1 MTTQADYTL
10 SQLVADLDRI
20 TREET
25 SGEVIARKVAP
36 LVGELVKHPESIPE
50 RFRGRGPG
58 GDRGRWI
65 LHRAPTF
72 VVTSV
77 VWRPGDRAG
86 AHNHHT
92 WGVIG
97 VVDNQIE
104 ETRYAARAPGG
115 AARPLEVRSVT
126 RYGAGDVSC
135 LIPDSDEIHAMH
147 NPTDRDTLEIHIYG
161 KDLYGL
167 PRETWDAQ
175 GHEKPLVSPKYFNC

>member
-1 MTTQADYTL
+1 MTTQAAYTL
-10 SQLVADLDRI
+10 PQLVADLDRI

-25 SGEVIARKVAP
+25 SDEAITRRLAP
-36 LVGELVKHPESIPE
+36 LVAEFVKHPESIPAE
-50 RFRGRGPG
+50 FRGRGPG

-65 LHRAPTF
+65 LHRAPRF

-104 ETRYAARAPGG
+104 ETRYGVRGRAAGRAD
-115 AARPLEVRSVT
+115 LEVRSVT
-126 RYGAGDVSC
+126 RYSAGAVSC
-135 LIPDSDEIHAMH
+135 LIPESDEIHAMY
-147 NPTDRDTLEIHIYG
+147 NPTDRDTLEVHIYG

-167 PRETWDAQ
+167 PRETWDLQ
-175 GHEKPLVSPKYFNC
+175 GTEKPLVSPKYFNC